1 MTYSRENRSEV
12 QRGQQQTLT
21 LDDSALASQPGG
33 VRVSLW
39 RWVRR
44 YPKWPVILVGSLV
57 LSIVACFVVDGM
69 FLVAVPLAL
78 LPNIYYWNR
87 VREHFRHGDANPGVV
102 VSSSPLLIAVWT
114 DMRKEEG
121 SSYPMLRVFEEPP
134 ADEWGA
140 APPVG
145 TRLATVALYGIGD
158 DENTPYWESFEPRSV
173 EPVAASA
180 EEARALLESFT
191 PESWARLERAV
202 AELGPLREGLHRV
215 EIESSSWR
223 DVKATH

>member
-21 LDDSALASQPGG
+21 LDDSALASQPAG

-57 LSIVACFVVDGM
+57 LSVLACFLVDGM

-87 VREHFRHGDANPGVV
+87 VREHFLHGDANPGIV

-121 SSYPMLRVFEEPP
+121 STYPMLRVFEEPP
-134 ADEWGA
+134 AEEWDGSPA
-140 APPVG
+140 VG
-145 TRLATVALYGIGD
+145 TRVATAALYGIGD
-158 DENTPYWESFEPRSV
+158 DEGTPYWESFEPRPV

-180 EEARALLESFT
+180 EEARALLESFE
-191 PESWARLERAV
+191 PERWERLQAAV
-202 AELGPLREGLHRV
+202 AELGTPREGLHRV
-215 EIESSSWR
+215 EVERSSWR
-223 DVKATH
+223 ETRAGR

>member
-21 LDDSALASQPGG
+21 LDDSALASQPAG

-57 LSIVACFVVDGM
+57 LSVLACFLVD
-69 FLVAVPLAL
+69 VPLAL

-87 VREHFRHGDANPGVV
+87 VREHFLHGDANPGIV

-121 SSYPMLRVFEEPP
+121 STYPMLRVFEEPP
-134 ADEWGA
+134 AEEWDGSPA
-140 APPVG
+140 VG
-145 TRLATVALYGIGD
+145 TRVATAALYGIGD
-158 DENTPYWESFEPRSV
+158 DEGTPYWESFEPRPV

-180 EEARALLESFT
+180 EEARALLESFE
-191 PESWARLERAV
+191 PERWERLQAAV
-202 AELGPLREGLHRV
+202 AELGTPREGLHRV
-215 EIESSSWR
+215 EVERSSWR
-223 DVKATH
+223 ETRAGR